1 MRSAAAHD
9 RQKWREMGLAVLIV
23 TGAWLFLGVFFDF
36 YYDLNDD
43 TAMKDILSG
52 TYTGIPEG
60 RNIQML
66 YPLGWMVSMLYR
78 LLPAV
83 PWYGCFLCFCQ
94 FFALWAIVYAVGS
107 GAGKPEKRPAVF
119 LLLTAAGLAL
129 FLYEFVF
136 IQYTVTA
143 GLLAAAALVRL
154 LAGPAGDGR
163 DFRKYHCVTAAL
175 CALSFYL
182 RTEMFLL
189 LGPFLALA
197 VCWRLMGYRGH
208 HKEAGRGALRC
219 YLCLGAAVLAL
230 LGAGLAADS
239 LAYGSAAWKD
249 FRRFFDART
258 AVYDFYGIP
267 DYAQNREFYESIDVS
282 PARYTLLQNY
292 NFDLD
297 AEIDTEMMEQ
307 IAGYGAAHQGQSP
320 ARRLYE
326 SVYAYGYR
334 FAHGQELFF
343 DLLLCLAW
351 FFLIRAAL
359 RGKNRALLEKLAL
372 LLLVRTGLWLFLLY
386 RGRVPERITHPLYLM
401 EGILLLWLFREP
413 LQWKKFEKSAILFL
427 YAALLVC
434 VAAVQGQTVWRQ
446 YQDREARNIQWQTW
460 KAYCAEHPSSF
471 YFVDVYSSVAYSEKL
486 FADTAPAYRNFDL
499 LGGWCV
505 KSPAAVQKR
514 RAAGL
519 THAESA
525 LRTGRAL
532 FVTDARG
539 EERSPEFLK
548 DWYRERG
555 VEITLQEEDRCG
567 CFAIYRCGSNAA
579 D

>member
-1 MRSAAAHD
+1 MRTAAAHD
-9 RQKWREMGLAVLIV
+9 GQKWREAGLAALIV
-23 TGAWLFLGVFFDF
+23 VGAWLFLAVFFDF

-66 YPLGWMVSMLYR
+66 YPLGWAVSVLYR

-94 FFALWAIVYAVGS
+94 FFALWTIVSA
-107 GAGKPEKRPAVF
+107 AGTRAQNPERRPAVF
-119 LLLTAAGLAL
+119 LLLTAAGLTL
-129 FLYEFVF
+129 LLYEFVF

-143 GLLAAAALVRL
+143 GLLAAAALTRL
-154 LAGPAGDGR
+154 LAGPDGDTG
-163 DFRKYHCVTAAL
+163 DFGKYHAVTAAL

-197 VCWRLMGYRGH
+197 VCWRLAEYRG
-208 HKEAGRGALRC
+208 ENRQAGRGALRR
-219 YLCLGAAVLAL
+219 YAGLAGTVVIL
-230 LGAGLAADS
+230 TGAGLAADYA
-239 LAYGSAAWKD
+239 AYGSAEWKD
-249 FRRFFDART
+249 FRLFFDART

-267 DYAQNREFYESIDVS
+267 DYEQNREFYESVNVS

-297 AEIDTEMMEQ
+297 TGIDTEMMER
-307 IAGYGAAHQGQSP
+307 IAGYGAAHQEQGP

-326 SVYAYGYR
+326 SMYAYGYR
-334 FAHGQELFF
+334 FVHGEELFF
-343 DLLLCLAW
+343 DVLLCLAW

-359 RGKNRALLEKLAL
+359 RERNRALLGKLAML
-372 LLLVRTGLWLFLLY
+372 FFVRTGLWLFLLY
-386 RGRVPERITHPLYLM
+386 RGRMPERITHPLYLL
-401 EGILLLWLFREP
+401 EGILLLWLFQEP

-427 YAALLVC
+427 YAALFVC
-434 VAAVQGQTVWRQ
+434 VAAAQGQTVWRQ
-446 YQDREARNIQWQTW
+446 YQDREARNVQWQAW
-460 KAYCAEHPSSF
+460 KTYCAEHPSSF

-514 RAAGL
+514 GAAGL
-519 THAESA
+519 ADAESA
-525 LRTGRAL
+525 LRAGQAF
-532 FVTDARG
+532 FVTDVRS
-539 EERSPEFLK
+539 EERSPEFLR

-567 CFAIYRCGSNAA
+567 CFAVYRVRE
-579 D
+579 